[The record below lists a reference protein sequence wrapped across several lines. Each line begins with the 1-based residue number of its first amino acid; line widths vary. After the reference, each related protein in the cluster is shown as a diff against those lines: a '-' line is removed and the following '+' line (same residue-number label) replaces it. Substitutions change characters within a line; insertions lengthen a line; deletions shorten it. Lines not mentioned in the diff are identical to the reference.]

1 MPDDKVAAGR
11 LHSFQ
16 SLGAVDGPG
25 LRCVVFLQGCPLR
38 CAYCHNPDTWDFS
51 GGTASTA
58 EEVCR
63 RVLRYKPYFGAE
75 GGATLSGGEA
85 LSQPGFAAALL
96 RLLQKEG
103 IHTALDT
110 SGVGD
115 LAAAREILR
124 YTDLILCDI
133 KFSSETDYRRY
144 CGGSLRA
151 VEDFLRLSEE
161 MEVPLW
167 VRHVVVPGLT
177 DREEEVSKVLAIA
190 QKYKNLQRIE
200 LLPFRKLCQSK
211 YDAMGIPFP
220 LERTPSCGKE
230 ALARLTALIPPALR

>member
-1 MPDDKVAAGR
+1 MPDDKWQPAGCTPFRALARSTDRGCAAWCFCR
-11 LHSFQ
+11 D
-16 SLGAVDGPG
+16 V
-25 LRCVVFLQGCPLR
+25 RLR